1 MSYSI
6 CYTLS
11 NQPFPQITNKFLERI
26 HTQMFENS
34 GESKLSRKIVQTNDN
49 EDDHYSVSLFIL
61 LFYFLCNFTWRCS
74 NSNFQNNKNPQ
85 LSISFDREPQNS
97 VYKPWCRAYAHLL
110 IFFIFSFLQHQSR
123 KLVVEIK
130 FYQKRDIY
138 YPNTKKILFYKPID
152 GETLKIKR
160 LS

>member
-11 NQPFPQITNKFLERI
+11 NLPFPQITNKFLERI

-61 LFYFLCNFTWRCS
+61 LFYFLCNLTWRCS

-97 VYKPWCRAYAHLL
+97 VYKP
-110 IFFIFSFLQHQSR
+110 
-123 KLVVEIK
+123 
-130 FYQKRDIY
+130 
-138 YPNTKKILFYKPID
+138 
-152 GETLKIKR
+152 
-160 LS
+160 